1 MLRRQRLSQRL
12 HSRRLFK
19 NQQRQWHMT
28 LLKIVHHQHQR
39 HILTCLAI
47 NATGRVFQ
55 RSQLG
60 TPTSRTAA
68 TKASKDPIPPH
79 YKRVQAWRWDM
90 LGLGRDQIRRVEEK
104 HGGKKKLALA
114 DWPIGLQKTYDSS
127 SNFWEPRCCPNWAK
141 SCRRKPGNE
150 AWASKASI
158 EQTSKSL
165 FWSSSHRPN
174 GTKWLSESQV
184 LSGNKK
190 WKEKKVLLS
199 ESACA
204 KASRSRHLEPT
215 PWRNRCLCVCYPPS
229 YEIICQAKSSG
240 NIYTCGV

>member
-1 MLRRQRLSQRL
+1 MPLDECFNEVNLAPQLHALRPPRHLRIQYL
-12 HSRRLFK
+12 HITKEFRHDVGICWDWVEIKSEELRK
-19 NQQRQWHMT
+19 NMVERKSWH
-28 LLKIVHHQHQR
+28 
-39 HILTCLAI
+39 
-47 NATGRVFQ
+47 
-55 RSQLG
+55 
-60 TPTSRTAA
+60 
-68 TKASKDPIPPH
+68 
-79 YKRVQAWRWDM
+79 
-90 LGLGRDQIRRVEEK
+90 
-104 HGGKKKLALA
+104 
-114 DWPIGLQKTYDSS
+114 WPIGLQKTYDSS